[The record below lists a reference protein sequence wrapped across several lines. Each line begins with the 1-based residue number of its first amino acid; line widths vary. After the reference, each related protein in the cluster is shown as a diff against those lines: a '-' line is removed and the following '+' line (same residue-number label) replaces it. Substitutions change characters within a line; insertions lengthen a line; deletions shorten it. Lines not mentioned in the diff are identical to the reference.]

1 MKLALV
7 LGSLDSL
14 EPPLEPPY
22 IYGAGTYTLEPV
34 CEVDS
39 QGLPMPAREAS
50 WQGGIGEVA
59 ELGAK
64 VDALAELLQHHKE
77 LRQPI
82 CSKNPRRIDPVTV
95 SFEEEPN

>member
-1 MKLALV
+1 MKLALL
-7 LGSLDSL
+7 LGTVDLL
-14 EPPLEPPY
+14 EPPAEPLY
-22 IYGAGTYTLEPV
+22 IYGPGVYTLEPV
-34 CEVDS
+34 CDFDS

-82 CSKNPRRIDPVTV
+82 CSKLPRRIDPVTV
-95 SFEEEPN
+95 AFEEEPN